1 MITLIS
7 IAFCSYFLAKIV
19 NAVIRNQLTLERKFD
34 LSSAQT
40 APPIV
45 KTPTTFEAYQVIAD
59 RNIFDSRDA
68 EVAGTPVET
77 ETANL
82 EGPAVKTT
90 LPIKLLSTFSV
101 GDGTDPRSSASSQSS
116 ATGSAAAADVYTIGD
131 EKQFAPG
138 VKVTKILPDR
148 VEFINGNRLEYVEIE
163 QFGAGGLSTS
173 VPFSQLEGGGGAPPP
188 SKPPV
193 GVSKKAENK
202 FVVDQAEIDSA
213 LANLDRLFTE
223 VRAVPN
229 FVGGKPSGLKLLYM
243 TPTSL
248 FAKLGLQRG
257 DVIERINGVEIDIK
271 RGLEIFNQLKGEKKI
286 TIDLYTSP
294 VSKAFVKNSVAVLL

>member
-1 MITLIS
+1 MVS

-19 NAVIRNQLTLERKFD
+19 NVIIRNRLTVERKFD
-34 LSSAQT
+34 LSSIQSASLPPKT
-40 APPIV
+40 AIP
-45 KTPTTFEAYQVIAD
+45 FDQYQVIVD
-59 RNIFDSRDA
+59 RNIFDSRDL
-68 EVAGTPVET
+68 EVANIQNQTET
-77 ETANL
+77 EPALVNL
-82 EGPAVKTT
+82 DGPATKTS

-101 GDGTDPRSSASSQSS
+101 ADGLDPRSSASIQSS
-116 ATGSAAAADVYTIGD
+116 AGGSGSGNADVYTIGD

-138 VKVTKILPDR
+138 VKITKILSGR

-163 QFGAGGLSTS
+163 NFGSKVSTD
-173 VPFSQLEGGGGAPPP
+173 VPFSKIDTANPADS
-188 SKPPV
+188 SKTST
-193 GVSKKAENK
+193 GVSKKGENK
-202 FVVDQAEIDSA
+202 FVVDQSEIDNA

-248 FAKLGLQRG
+248 FGKLGMQKG

-271 RGLEIFNQLKGEKKI
+271 KGLEIFNQLKGEKKI
-286 TIDLYTSP
+286 TIDVERNGQKQTLDYDIR
-294 VSKAFVKNSVAVLL
+294 